1 MGQIAAVA
9 MDLVDFS
16 RISAKKLKKKWNSMF
31 FWLMRLLIKVLCGK
45 AKNVFFLMAPRSPR
59 SPALTPRCEIW
70 VPALT
75 RAHPRSSL
83 A

>member
-31 FWLMRLLIKVLCGK
+31 FWLMRFLFKVLCGK
-45 AKNVFFLMAPRSPR
+45 IKNVFFFDG
-59 SPALTPRCEIW
+59 PALS
-70 VPALT
+70 ALT
-75 RAHPRSSL
+75 RAHPAL
-83 A
+83 